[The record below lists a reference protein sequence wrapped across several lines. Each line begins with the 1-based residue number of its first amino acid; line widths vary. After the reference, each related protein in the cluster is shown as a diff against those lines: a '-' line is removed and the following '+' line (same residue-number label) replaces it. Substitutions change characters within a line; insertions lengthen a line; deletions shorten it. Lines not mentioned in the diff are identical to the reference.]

1 MRNRDAALR
10 EHCDGPDADPGVV
23 RDTLLSLAR
32 LNAGPLRTHAL
43 AIGALAPVL
52 RPGAPIR
59 VLDLGCGAGD
69 LGRAIAREGARRGCR
84 VEVLGVDLSPDA
96 VALARSRA
104 EPGDGTAY
112 EQGDALGPGFDPAE
126 FDLVLSSF
134 LLHHLPD
141 EEAVRGLLRRSA
153 RARAG
158 FVHLDL
164 ARSRTAW
171 ALFGLL
177 GRPLVARRETWE
189 DGLSSIRRSW
199 TAREMEGI
207 AAGAGAGAGARVEVR
222 FPWRLRVSRLS
233 STA

>member
-1 MRNRDAALR
+1 VRNRDARLR
-10 EHCDGPDADPGVV
+10 EHSDGPGADPGVV

-32 LNAGPLRTHAL
+32 LNAGLLRTHAL

-52 RPGAPIR
+52 RPGASIG

-69 LGRAIAREGARRGCR
+69 LGRAVAREGARRGCR
-84 VEVLGVDLSPDA
+84 VDVLGVDLSPEA

-104 EPGDGTAY
+104 APGDGTAY
-112 EQGDALGPGFDPAE
+112 EQGDALGPGFDPAG
-126 FDLVLSSF
+126 FDVVLSSF

-141 EEAVRGLLRRSA
+141 EEAVRGLLRRGA

-164 ARSRTAW
+164 VRSRTAW
-171 ALFGLL
+171 ALFGAL
-177 GRPLVARRETWE
+177 GRPLVERRETWE
-189 DGLSSIRRSW
+189 DGLASIRRSW

-207 AAGAGAGAGARVEVR
+207 AAGAGVGARVEVR

-233 STA
+233 STP